1 MKRSI
6 ASLMIL
12 CASFVWGENTFAQG
26 QKLFEQKCSSCHA
39 GFIPGDKIKENFF
52 EKNNTLLHLKAPTV
66 NMLAYAIMDSSRHV
80 GDPNDPEMRVDE
92 IEEYLREMLT
102 QPKRENSICDPVI
115 MKYYETKKPLSPP
128 LADGEYALLASYF
141 MHYKEQRKR
150 LRPRVVKKLSKTYN
164 ITNVLNDARQ
174 ENKRVIVEAMSPTC
188 HFCKKMEREVI
199 DTDDVRKV
207 LKANY
212 LMVQVDIDQTKLPLG
227 LEKVYKHVTPSFF
240 ILDSN
245 GSLVAHYPGSWNKHD
260 FLNILNH
267 YKVKE

>member
-6 ASLMIL
+6 ASLVIL

-26 QKLFEQKCSSCHA
+26 QKLFEQKCSSCHP

-80 GDPNDPEMRVDE
+80 GDPADPEMRVDE
-92 IEEYLREMLT
+92 IEEYLRETLT

-128 LADGEYALLASYF
+128 LADGDYALLASYF

-150 LRPRVVKKLSKTYN
+150 LHPRPVKQLSGTYPVSQ
-164 ITNVLNDARQ
+164 VLADAARAH
-174 ENKRVIVEAMSPTC
+174 KRVIIEAMSPTC

-199 DTDDVRKV
+199 DTPDVASV
-207 LKANY
+207 LGKHY
-212 LMVQVDIDQTKLPLG
+212 VMVQVDVDKQKLPLG
-227 LEKVYKHVTPSFF
+227 LDKVYKHVTPSFF
-240 ILDSN
+240 IVDAN
-245 GSLVAHYPGSWNKHD
+245 GSLLAHYPGSWKKND

-267 YKVKE
+267 YKAKE